1 MKLRAA
7 EGELRYSPRETLK
20 MSCLDLL
27 SWDRRGA
34 SLKIEVC
41 FQSILILQLGLKNE
55 WSLSLPKR

>member
-7 EGELRYSPRETLK
+7 EGELRYSPGETLK

-34 SLKIEVC
+34 SLKTEVC
-41 FQSILILQLGLKNE
+41 FQSILILQL
-55 WSLSLPKR
+55 